1 MNTLNQKVSIAE
13 KIGYSLGDCSANFV
27 FQMMMIY
34 QTKFYTDV
42 FGLEGAV
49 AGSVMLLARI
59 VDAFVDPT
67 VGILSDRTKSKWG
80 KYRPWVLWTALPF
93 MVFYILAFY
102 NPGIEDK
109 GLVALYAT
117 ISYTLLMT
125 LYSFNNTPYAS
136 LGGVMTSDIKERNSI
151 TSIRF
156 VAATIAQ
163 FIVQGLTLPLVSKF
177 TGESG
182 DKGHGWLCTISLFA
196 VIGLIFLIITF
207 FSARERIT
215 PPTNQKTDTKQDIKD
230 VFKNIPW
237 RAMFILTLFIFTTLA
252 MWGSAMN
259 YYFENYVDAS
269 ALYAFL
275 DKIGLV
281 ATEAGDGIG
290 YSILNAFGLIVSSPD
305 KAYEVGFGVF
315 NMLGALVQFFGVIL
329 LSSFLANRYG
339 KKRVFIICLALTALF
354 TAFFYFPNETDV
366 ETMFVLNFLKS
377 LAYAPTVPLLWAMI
391 ADVADHSE
399 YVNHRRA
406 TGFVFAGVVFALKA
420 GLGIG
425 SAILGFLLSGFG
437 YVSGAGTE
445 QIDSAIQGI
454 VLSSSLIPAAT
465 FFVGVIALYFYPITK
480 EYNEHMQA
488 ELKERVAQGRKKLA
502 DEMRLAMD
510 AKQWVDAIQEYAD
523 ITELDAATLNRLIKE
538 IVVHESI
545 DSDKTRHIS
554 IEIHFNLKPL
564 PEVEQVTA

>member
-1 MNTLNQKVSIAE
+1 MNNMNQKISISE
-13 KIGYSLGDCSANFV
+13 KIGYSLGDCSANLV

-42 FGLEGAV
+42 FGLEGAI
-49 AGSVMLLARI
+49 AGSVMLIARI

-67 VGILSDRTKSKWG
+67 VGILSDKTQTRWG
-80 KYRPWVLWTALPF
+80 KYRPWILWTALPF
-93 MVFYILAFY
+93 MVFYVLAFY

-109 GLVALYAT
+109 SLVAVYAT

-163 FIVQGLTLPLVSKF
+163 FIVQGLTLPLVGKF
-177 TGESG
+177 AGANG

-196 VIGLIFLIITF
+196 AIGFIFFIITF

-215 PPTNQKTDTKQDIKD
+215 PPASQKTDTRKDIRD
-230 VFKNIPW
+230 VFHSIPW
-237 RAMFILTLFIFTTLA
+237 RAMFILTLFLFTTLA

-259 YYFENYVDAS
+259 YYFENYVDAN
-269 ALYAFL
+269 ALYTFL
-275 DKIGLV
+275 DKLGLV
-281 ATEAGDGIG
+281 AVEANASFS
-290 YSILNAFGLIVSSPD
+290 YNILNAFGLIVNSPE

-315 NMLGALVQFFGVIL
+315 NMVGALVQFFGVIL

-339 KKRVFIICLALTALF
+339 KKRVFIFCLTLTAIF
-354 TAFFYFPNETDV
+354 TALFYFPNETDI

-399 YVNHRRA
+399 YVTYRRA

-425 SAILGFLLSGFG
+425 GAILGFLLSGFG
-437 YVSGAGTE
+437 YVSGAGTAQTE
-445 QIDSAIQGI
+445 SAIHGI
-454 VLSSSLIPAAT
+454 ILSSSLIPAAT
-465 FFVGVIALYFYPITK
+465 FFIGVIALYFYPITK
-480 EYNEHMQA
+480 AYNEEMQA
-488 ELKERVAQGRKKLA
+488 ELTERRKQT
-502 DEMRLAMD
+502 D
-510 AKQWVDAIQEYAD
+510 Y
-523 ITELDAATLNRLIKE
+523 
-538 IVVHESI
+538 
-545 DSDKTRHIS
+545 
-554 IEIHFNLKPL
+554 
-564 PEVEQVTA
+564 

>member
-1 MNTLNQKVSIAE
+1 MNNMNQKISISE
-13 KIGYSLGDCSANFV
+13 KIGYSLGDCSANLV

-42 FGLEGAV
+42 FGLEGAI
-49 AGSVMLLARI
+49 AGSVMLIARI

-67 VGILSDRTKSKWG
+67 VGILSDKTQTRWG
-80 KYRPWVLWTALPF
+80 KYRPWILWTALPF
-93 MVFYILAFY
+93 MVFYVLAFY

-109 GLVALYAT
+109 SLVAVYAT

-163 FIVQGLTLPLVSKF
+163 FIVQGLTLPLVGKF
-177 TGESG
+177 AGANG

-196 VIGLIFLIITF
+196 AIGFIFFIITF

-215 PPTNQKTDTKQDIKD
+215 PPASQKTDTRKDIRD
-230 VFKNIPW
+230 VFHSIPW
-237 RAMFILTLFIFTTLA
+237 RAMFILTLFLFTTLA

-259 YYFENYVDAS
+259 YYFENYVDAN
-269 ALYAFL
+269 ALYTFL
-275 DKIGLV
+275 DKLGLV
-281 ATEAGDGIG
+281 AVEANASFS
-290 YSILNAFGLIVSSPD
+290 YNILNAFGLIVNSPE

-315 NMLGALVQFFGVIL
+315 NMVGALVQFFGVIL

-339 KKRVFIICLALTALF
+339 KKRVFIFCLTLTAIF
-354 TAFFYFPNETDV
+354 TSLFYFPNETDI

-399 YVNHRRA
+399 YVNYRRA

-425 SAILGFLLSGFG
+425 GAILGFLLSGFG
-437 YVSGAGTE
+437 YVSGAGTAQTE
-445 QIDSAIQGI
+445 SAIHGI
-454 VLSSSLIPAAT
+454 ILSSSLIPAAT
-465 FFVGVIALYFYPITK
+465 FFIGVIALYFYPITK
-480 EYNEHMQA
+480 AYNEEMQA
-488 ELKERVAQGRKKLA
+488 ELTERRKQT
-502 DEMRLAMD
+502 D
-510 AKQWVDAIQEYAD
+510 Y
-523 ITELDAATLNRLIKE
+523 
-538 IVVHESI
+538 
-545 DSDKTRHIS
+545 
-554 IEIHFNLKPL
+554 
-564 PEVEQVTA
+564 

>member
-1 MNTLNQKVSIAE
+1 MNNMNQKISIAE
-13 KIGYSLGDCSANFV
+13 KIGYSLGDCSANLV

-42 FGLEGAV
+42 FGLEGAI
-49 AGSVMLLARI
+49 AGSVMLIARI

-67 VGILSDRTKSKWG
+67 VGILSDKTQTRWG
-80 KYRPWVLWTALPF
+80 KYRPWILWTTLPF
-93 MVFYILAFY
+93 MVFYVLAFY
-102 NPGIEDK
+102 NPDIEDK
-109 GLVALYAT
+109 SLVAVYAT

-163 FIVQGLTLPLVSKF
+163 FVVQGLTLPLVSKF
-177 TGESG
+177 AGPDG

-196 VIGLIFLIITF
+196 VIGFIFFIITF

-215 PPTNQKTDTKQDIKD
+215 PPASQKVDTRKDIKD
-230 VFKNIPW
+230 VFCSIPW
-237 RAMFILTLFIFTTLA
+237 RAMFILTLFIFITLA

-259 YYFENYVDAS
+259 YYFENYVDSS

-275 DKIGLV
+275 DRLGLV
-281 ATEAGDGIG
+281 ATQVDTSLS
-290 YSILNAFGLIVSSPD
+290 YSILNAFGLIVSSPE

-315 NMLGALVQFFGVIL
+315 NMVGALVQFFGVIL

-339 KKRVFIICLALTALF
+339 KKSVFIICLTLTAIF
-354 TAFFYFPNETDV
+354 TALFYFPNETDI
-366 ETMFVLNFLKS
+366 ETMFALNFLKS

-399 YVNHRRA
+399 YVNYRRA

-425 SAILGFLLSGFG
+425 GAILGFLLSGFG
-437 YVSGAGTE
+437 YVSGAGTVQTE
-445 QIDSAIQGI
+445 SAIHGI
-454 VLSSSLIPAAT
+454 ILSSSLIPAAT
-465 FFVGVIALYFYPITK
+465 FFIGVIALCFYPITK
-480 EYNEHMQA
+480 NYNEKMQA
-488 ELKERVAQGRKKLA
+488 ELTERRAKA
-502 DEMRLAMD
+502 D
-510 AKQWVDAIQEYAD
+510 Y
-523 ITELDAATLNRLIKE
+523 
-538 IVVHESI
+538 
-545 DSDKTRHIS
+545 
-554 IEIHFNLKPL
+554 
-564 PEVEQVTA
+564 

>member
-1 MNTLNQKVSIAE
+1 MNNMNQKISISE
-13 KIGYSLGDCSANFV
+13 KIGYSLGDCSANLV

-42 FGLEGAV
+42 FGLEGAI
-49 AGSVMLLARI
+49 AGSVMLIARI

-67 VGILSDRTKSKWG
+67 VGILSDKTQTRWG
-80 KYRPWVLWTALPF
+80 KYRPWILWTALPF
-93 MVFYILAFY
+93 MVFYVLAFY

-109 GLVALYAT
+109 SLVAVYAT

-163 FIVQGLTLPLVSKF
+163 FIVQGLTLPLVGKF
-177 TGESG
+177 AGANG

-196 VIGLIFLIITF
+196 VIGFIFFIITF

-215 PPTNQKTDTKQDIKD
+215 PPASQKTDTRKDIRD
-230 VFKNIPW
+230 VFHSIPW
-237 RAMFILTLFIFTTLA
+237 RAMFILTLFLFTTLA

-259 YYFENYVDAS
+259 YYFENYVDAN
-269 ALYAFL
+269 ALYTFL
-275 DKIGLV
+275 DKLGLV
-281 ATEAGDGIG
+281 AVEANASFS
-290 YSILNAFGLIVSSPD
+290 YNILNAFGLIVNSPE

-315 NMLGALVQFFGVIL
+315 NMVGALVQFFGVIL

-339 KKRVFIICLALTALF
+339 KKRVFIFCLTLTAIF
-354 TAFFYFPNETDV
+354 TALFYFPNETDI

-399 YVNHRRA
+399 YVNYRRA

-425 SAILGFLLSGFG
+425 GAILGFLLSGFG
-437 YVSGAGTE
+437 YVSGAGTAQTE
-445 QIDSAIQGI
+445 SAIHGI
-454 VLSSSLIPAAT
+454 ILSSSLIPAAT
-465 FFVGVIALYFYPITK
+465 FFIGVIALYFYPITK
-480 EYNEHMQA
+480 AYNEEMQA
-488 ELKERVAQGRKKLA
+488 ELTERR
-502 DEMRLAMD
+502 
-510 AKQWVDAIQEYAD
+510 IQ
-523 ITELDAATLNRLIKE
+523 
-538 IVVHESI
+538 
-545 DSDKTRHIS
+545 
-554 IEIHFNLKPL
+554 
-564 PEVEQVTA
+564 TAY

>member
-1 MNTLNQKVSIAE
+1 MNNMNQKISISE
-13 KIGYSLGDCSANFV
+13 KIGYSLGDCSANLV

-42 FGLEGAV
+42 FGLEGAI
-49 AGSVMLLARI
+49 AGSVMLIARI

-67 VGILSDRTKSKWG
+67 VGILSDKTQTRWG
-80 KYRPWVLWTALPF
+80 KYRPWILWTALPF
-93 MVFYILAFY
+93 MVFYVLAFY

-109 GLVALYAT
+109 SLVAVYAT

-163 FIVQGLTLPLVSKF
+163 FIVQGLTLPLVGKF
-177 TGESG
+177 AGANG

-196 VIGLIFLIITF
+196 AIGFIFFIITF

-215 PPTNQKTDTKQDIKD
+215 PPASQKTDTRKDIRD
-230 VFKNIPW
+230 VFHSIPW
-237 RAMFILTLFIFTTLA
+237 RAMFILTLFLFTTLA

-259 YYFENYVDAS
+259 YYFENYVDAN
-269 ALYAFL
+269 ALYTFL
-275 DKIGLV
+275 DKLGLV
-281 ATEAGDGIG
+281 AVEANASFS
-290 YSILNAFGLIVSSPD
+290 YNILNAFGLIVNSPE

-315 NMLGALVQFFGVIL
+315 NMVGALVQFFGVIL
-329 LSSFLANRYG
+329 LSCFLANRYG
-339 KKRVFIICLALTALF
+339 KKRVFIFCLTLTAIF
-354 TAFFYFPNETDV
+354 TALFYFPNETDI

-399 YVNHRRA
+399 YVNYRRA

-425 SAILGFLLSGFG
+425 GAILGFLLSGFG
-437 YVSGAGTE
+437 YVSGAGTAQTE
-445 QIDSAIQGI
+445 SAIHGI
-454 VLSSSLIPAAT
+454 ILSSSLIPAAT
-465 FFVGVIALYFYPITK
+465 FFIGVIALYFYPITK
-480 EYNEHMQA
+480 AYNEEMQA
-488 ELKERVAQGRKKLA
+488 ELTERRKQT
-502 DEMRLAMD
+502 D
-510 AKQWVDAIQEYAD
+510 Y
-523 ITELDAATLNRLIKE
+523 
-538 IVVHESI
+538 
-545 DSDKTRHIS
+545 
-554 IEIHFNLKPL
+554 
-564 PEVEQVTA
+564 

>member
-1 MNTLNQKVSIAE
+1 MNTLSQKVSMAE
-13 KIGYSLGDCSANFV
+13 KIGYSLGDCSANLV

-42 FGLEGAV
+42 FGLEGAI
-49 AGSVMLLARI
+49 AGTVMLVARI

-67 VGILSDRTKSKWG
+67 VGILSDRTKTRWG

-117 ISYTLLMT
+117 VSYTLLMT

-136 LGGVMTSDIKERNSI
+136 LGGVMSSDIRERTSI
-151 TSIRF
+151 TSVRF

-163 FIVQGLTLPLVSKF
+163 FVVQGLTLPLVSKF
-177 TGESG
+177 SDGG
-182 DKGHGWLCTISLFA
+182 DKGHGWLCTIGLFA
-196 VIGLIFLIITF
+196 CIGFAFLVITF
-207 FSARERIT
+207 FSAKERIT
-215 PPTNQKTDTKQDIKD
+215 PPAGQKTDTRKDIKD
-230 VFKNIPW
+230 VFSNIPW

-259 YYFENYVDAS
+259 YYFENYVDAG

-275 DKIGLV
+275 DKLGLV
-281 ATEAGDGIG
+281 ATEAGDGIS
-290 YSILNAFGLIVSSPD
+290 YTLLNAFGLVVSSSD

-315 NMLGALVQFFGVIL
+315 NMLGALVQFFGVIF
-329 LSSFLANRYG
+329 LSGFLANRYG
-339 KKRVFIICLALTALF
+339 KKSVFIVCLALTALF
-354 TAFFYFPNETDV
+354 TAMFYFPGKKDV

-391 ADVADHSE
+391 ADVADYSE
-399 YVNHRRA
+399 YINYRRA

-425 SAILGFLLSGFG
+425 GAILGFLLSGFG
-437 YVSGAGTE
+437 YVSGAGVHQSDT
-445 QIDSAIQGI
+445 AIRGI
-454 VLSSSLIPAAT
+454 LLSSSLIPAAT
-465 FFVGVIALYFYPITK
+465 FFVGVITLYFYPITK
-480 EYNEHMQA
+480 KFNEKMQA
-488 ELKERVAQGRKKLA
+488 ELTERRNK
-502 DEMRLAMD
+502 
-510 AKQWVDAIQEYAD
+510 
-523 ITELDAATLNRLIKE
+523 
-538 IVVHESI
+538 
-545 DSDKTRHIS
+545 SDY
-554 IEIHFNLKPL
+554 
-564 PEVEQVTA
+564 

>member
-1 MNTLNQKVSIAE
+1 MNTLSQKVSMAE
-13 KIGYSLGDCSANFV
+13 KIGYSLGDCSANLV

-49 AGSVMLLARI
+49 AGSVMLIARI

-67 VGILSDRTKSKWG
+67 VGLLSDRTQTKWG

-93 MVFYILAFY
+93 MVFYVLAFY

-109 GLVALYAT
+109 GLVAVYAT

-136 LGGVMTSDIKERNSI
+136 LGGVMSSDIKERTSI
-151 TSIRF
+151 TSVRF
-156 VAATIAQ
+156 VAATVAQ
-163 FIVQGLTLPLVSKF
+163 FVVQGLTLPLVSKF
-177 TGESG
+177 ADGG

-196 VIGLIFLIITF
+196 VIGLVFFVITF
-207 FSARERIT
+207 FSSRERIT
-215 PPTNQKTDTKQDIKD
+215 PPVSQKTDTRKDIKD
-230 VFKNIPW
+230 IFKSVPW

-259 YYFENYVDAS
+259 YYFENYVDSS

-275 DKIGLV
+275 DKLGLV
-281 ATEAGDGIG
+281 ATEPGSGIG
-290 YSILNAFGLIVSSPD
+290 YTILNAFGLIVTSPESS
-305 KAYEVGFGVF
+305 YEVGFGVF
-315 NMLGALVQFFGVIL
+315 NMLGALVQFFGVIF
-329 LSSFLANRYG
+329 LSGFLANRYG

-366 ETMFVLNFLKS
+366 ESMFVLNFLKS

-399 YVNHRRA
+399 YINYRRA

-425 SAILGFLLSGFG
+425 GAILGFLLSGFG
-437 YVSGAGTE
+437 YVSGAGAT
-445 QIDSAIQGI
+445 QTDSAIHGI
-454 VLSSSLIPAAT
+454 VLSSSLIPAAI
-465 FFVGVIALYFYPITK
+465 FFVGVITLFFYPITK
-480 EYNEHMQA
+480 KFNEEMQA
-488 ELKERVAQGRKKLA
+488 ELTERRKKA
-502 DEMRLAMD
+502 D
-510 AKQWVDAIQEYAD
+510 Y
-523 ITELDAATLNRLIKE
+523 
-538 IVVHESI
+538 
-545 DSDKTRHIS
+545 
-554 IEIHFNLKPL
+554 
-564 PEVEQVTA
+564 

>member
-1 MNTLNQKVSIAE
+1 MNTLSQKVSMAE
-13 KIGYSLGDCSANFV
+13 KIGYSLGDCSANLV

-49 AGSVMLLARI
+49 AGSVMLIARI

-67 VGILSDRTKSKWG
+67 VGILSDRTQTKWG
-80 KYRPWVLWTALPF
+80 KYRPWILWTALPF

-109 GLVALYAT
+109 GLVAVYAT

-136 LGGVMTSDIKERNSI
+136 LGGVMSSDIKERTSI
-151 TSIRF
+151 TSVRF
-156 VAATIAQ
+156 VAATVAQ
-163 FIVQGLTLPLVSKF
+163 FVVQGLTLPLVSKF
-177 TGESG
+177 AAGG

-196 VIGLIFLIITF
+196 VIGLVFFVITF
-207 FSARERIT
+207 FSSRERIT
-215 PPTNQKTDTKQDIKD
+215 PPTNQKTDTRKDIKD
-230 VFKNIPW
+230 IFKSVPW

-259 YYFENYVDAS
+259 YYFENYVDS
-269 ALYAFL
+269 NALYAFL

-281 ATEAGDGIG
+281 ATEPGNGIG
-290 YSILNAFGLIVSSPD
+290 YTILNAFGLIVTSPD
-305 KAYEVGFGVF
+305 RAYEVGFGVF
-315 NMLGALVQFFGVIL
+315 NMLGALVQFFGVIF
-329 LSSFLANRYG
+329 LSGFLANRYG
-339 KKRVFIICLALTALF
+339 KKQVFIICLALTTLF

-366 ETMFVLNFLKS
+366 ESMFVLNFLKS

-399 YVNHRRA
+399 YVNYRRA

-425 SAILGFLLSGFG
+425 GAILGFLLSGFG
-437 YVSGAGTE
+437 YVSGAGTT
-445 QIDSAIQGI
+445 QTDSAIHGI
-454 VLSSSLIPAAT
+454 VLSSSLIPAVI
-465 FFVGVIALYFYPITK
+465 FFVGVITLFFYPITK
-480 EYNEHMQA
+480 KFNEEMQA
-488 ELKERVAQGRKKLA
+488 ELTERRKKA
-502 DEMRLAMD
+502 D
-510 AKQWVDAIQEYAD
+510 Y
-523 ITELDAATLNRLIKE
+523 
-538 IVVHESI
+538 
-545 DSDKTRHIS
+545 
-554 IEIHFNLKPL
+554 
-564 PEVEQVTA
+564 

>member
-1 MNTLNQKVSIAE
+1 MNNMNQKISISE
-13 KIGYSLGDCSANFV
+13 KIGYSLGDCSANLV

-42 FGLEGAV
+42 FGLEGAI
-49 AGSVMLLARI
+49 AGSVMLIARI

-67 VGILSDRTKSKWG
+67 VGILSDKTQTRWG
-80 KYRPWVLWTALPF
+80 KYRPWILWTALPF
-93 MVFYILAFY
+93 MVFYVLAFY

-109 GLVALYAT
+109 SLVAVYAT

-163 FIVQGLTLPLVSKF
+163 FIVQGLTLPLVGKF
-177 TGESG
+177 ADANG

-196 VIGLIFLIITF
+196 VIGFIFFIITF

-215 PPTNQKTDTKQDIKD
+215 PPASQKTDTRKDIRD
-230 VFKNIPW
+230 VFHSIPW
-237 RAMFILTLFIFTTLA
+237 RAMFILTLFLFTTLA

-259 YYFENYVDAS
+259 YYFENYVDAN
-269 ALYAFL
+269 ALYTFL
-275 DKIGLV
+275 DKLGLV
-281 ATEAGDGIG
+281 AVEANASFS
-290 YSILNAFGLIVSSPD
+290 YNILNAFGLIVNSPE

-315 NMLGALVQFFGVIL
+315 NMVGALVQFFGVIL

-339 KKRVFIICLALTALF
+339 KKRVFIFCLTLTAIF
-354 TAFFYFPNETDV
+354 TALFYFPNETDI

-399 YVNHRRA
+399 YVNYRRA

-425 SAILGFLLSGFG
+425 GAILGFLLSGFG
-437 YVSGAGTE
+437 YVSGAGTAQTE
-445 QIDSAIQGI
+445 SAIHGI
-454 VLSSSLIPAAT
+454 ILSSSLIPAAT
-465 FFVGVIALYFYPITK
+465 FFIGVIALYFYPITK
-480 EYNEHMQA
+480 AYNEEMQA
-488 ELKERVAQGRKKLA
+488 ELTERRKQT
-502 DEMRLAMD
+502 D
-510 AKQWVDAIQEYAD
+510 Y
-523 ITELDAATLNRLIKE
+523 
-538 IVVHESI
+538 
-545 DSDKTRHIS
+545 
-554 IEIHFNLKPL
+554 
-564 PEVEQVTA
+564 

>member
-1 MNTLNQKVSIAE
+1 MNNMNQKISISE
-13 KIGYSLGDCSANFV
+13 KIGYSLGDCSANLV

-42 FGLEGAV
+42 FGLEGAI
-49 AGSVMLLARI
+49 AGSVMLIARI

-67 VGILSDRTKSKWG
+67 VGILSDKTQTRWG
-80 KYRPWVLWTALPF
+80 KYRPWILWTALPF
-93 MVFYILAFY
+93 MVFYVLAFY

-109 GLVALYAT
+109 SQVAVYAT

-163 FIVQGLTLPLVSKF
+163 FIVQGLTLPLVGKF
-177 TGESG
+177 AGANG

-196 VIGLIFLIITF
+196 VIGFIFFIITF

-215 PPTNQKTDTKQDIKD
+215 PPASQKTDTRKDIRD
-230 VFKNIPW
+230 VFHSIPW
-237 RAMFILTLFIFTTLA
+237 RAMFILTLFLFTTLA

-259 YYFENYVDAS
+259 YYFENYVDAN
-269 ALYAFL
+269 ALYTFL
-275 DKIGLV
+275 DKLGLV
-281 ATEAGDGIG
+281 AVEANASFS
-290 YSILNAFGLIVSSPD
+290 YNILNAFGLIVNSPE

-315 NMLGALVQFFGVIL
+315 NMVGALVQFFGVIL

-339 KKRVFIICLALTALF
+339 KKRVFIFCLTLTAIF
-354 TAFFYFPNETDV
+354 TALFYFPNETDI

-399 YVNHRRA
+399 YVNYRRA

-425 SAILGFLLSGFG
+425 GAILGFLLSGFG
-437 YVSGAGTE
+437 YVSGAGTAQTE
-445 QIDSAIQGI
+445 SAIHGI
-454 VLSSSLIPAAT
+454 ILSSSLIPAAT
-465 FFVGVIALYFYPITK
+465 FFIGVIALYFYPITK
-480 EYNEHMQA
+480 AYNEEMQA
-488 ELKERVAQGRKKLA
+488 ELTERRKQT
-502 DEMRLAMD
+502 D
-510 AKQWVDAIQEYAD
+510 Y
-523 ITELDAATLNRLIKE
+523 
-538 IVVHESI
+538 
-545 DSDKTRHIS
+545 
-554 IEIHFNLKPL
+554 
-564 PEVEQVTA
+564 

>member
-1 MNTLNQKVSIAE
+1 MNNMNQKISISE
-13 KIGYSLGDCSANFV
+13 KIGYSLGDCSANLV

-42 FGLEGAV
+42 FGLEGAI
-49 AGSVMLLARI
+49 AGSVMLIARI

-67 VGILSDRTKSKWG
+67 VGILSDKTQTRWG
-80 KYRPWVLWTALPF
+80 KYRPWILWTALPF
-93 MVFYILAFY
+93 MVFYVLAFY

-109 GLVALYAT
+109 SLVAVYAT

-163 FIVQGLTLPLVSKF
+163 FIVQGLTLPLVGKF
-177 TGESG
+177 AGANG

-196 VIGLIFLIITF
+196 AIGFIFFIITF

-215 PPTNQKTDTKQDIKD
+215 PPASQKTDTRKDIRD
-230 VFKNIPW
+230 VFHSIPW
-237 RAMFILTLFIFTTLA
+237 RAMFILTLFLFTTLA

-259 YYFENYVDAS
+259 YYFENYVDAN
-269 ALYAFL
+269 ALYTFL
-275 DKIGLV
+275 DKLGLV
-281 ATEAGDGIG
+281 AVEANASFS
-290 YSILNAFGLIVSSPD
+290 YNILNAFGLIVNSPE
-305 KAYEVGFGVF
+305 KAYKVGFGVF
-315 NMLGALVQFFGVIL
+315 NMVGALVQFFGVIL

-339 KKRVFIICLALTALF
+339 KKRVFIFCLTLTAIF
-354 TAFFYFPNETDV
+354 TALFYFPNETDI

-399 YVNHRRA
+399 YVNYRRA

-425 SAILGFLLSGFG
+425 GAILGFLLSGFG
-437 YVSGAGTE
+437 YVSGAGTAQTE
-445 QIDSAIQGI
+445 SAIHGI
-454 VLSSSLIPAAT
+454 ILSSSLIPAAT
-465 FFVGVIALYFYPITK
+465 FFIGVIALYFYPITK
-480 EYNEHMQA
+480 AYNEEMQA
-488 ELKERVAQGRKKLA
+488 ELTERRKQT
-502 DEMRLAMD
+502 D
-510 AKQWVDAIQEYAD
+510 Y
-523 ITELDAATLNRLIKE
+523 
-538 IVVHESI
+538 
-545 DSDKTRHIS
+545 
-554 IEIHFNLKPL
+554 
-564 PEVEQVTA
+564 

>member
-1 MNTLNQKVSIAE
+1 MNNMNQKISISE
-13 KIGYSLGDCSANFV
+13 KIGYSLGDCSANLV

-42 FGLEGAV
+42 FGLEGAI
-49 AGSVMLLARI
+49 AGSVMLIARI

-67 VGILSDRTKSKWG
+67 VGILSDKTQTRWG
-80 KYRPWVLWTALPF
+80 KYRPWILWTALPF
-93 MVFYILAFY
+93 MVFYVLAFY

-109 GLVALYAT
+109 SLVAVYAT

-163 FIVQGLTLPLVSKF
+163 FIVQGLTLPLVGKF
-177 TGESG
+177 AGANG

-196 VIGLIFLIITF
+196 VIGFIFFIITF

-215 PPTNQKTDTKQDIKD
+215 PPASQKTDTRKDIRD
-230 VFKNIPW
+230 VFHSIPW
-237 RAMFILTLFIFTTLA
+237 RAMFILTLFLFTTLA

-259 YYFENYVDAS
+259 YYFENYVDAN
-269 ALYAFL
+269 ALYTFL
-275 DKIGLV
+275 DKLGLV
-281 ATEAGDGIG
+281 AVEANASFS
-290 YSILNAFGLIVSSPD
+290 YNILNAFGLIVNSPE

-315 NMLGALVQFFGVIL
+315 NMVGALVQFFGVIL

-339 KKRVFIICLALTALF
+339 KKRVFIFCLTLTAIF
-354 TAFFYFPNETDV
+354 TALFYFPNETDI

-377 LAYAPTVPLLWAMI
+377 LAYAPTVPFLWAMI
-391 ADVADHSE
+391 AVVADHSE
-399 YVNHRRA
+399 YVNYRRA

-425 SAILGFLLSGFG
+425 GAILGFLLSGFG
-437 YVSGAGTE
+437 YVSGAGTAQTE
-445 QIDSAIQGI
+445 SAIHGI
-454 VLSSSLIPAAT
+454 ILSSSLIPAAT
-465 FFVGVIALYFYPITK
+465 FFIGVIALYFYPITK
-480 EYNEHMQA
+480 AYNEEMQA
-488 ELKERVAQGRKKLA
+488 ELTERRKQT
-502 DEMRLAMD
+502 D
-510 AKQWVDAIQEYAD
+510 Y
-523 ITELDAATLNRLIKE
+523 
-538 IVVHESI
+538 
-545 DSDKTRHIS
+545 
-554 IEIHFNLKPL
+554 
-564 PEVEQVTA
+564 

>member
-1 MNTLNQKVSIAE
+1 MNNMNQKISISE
-13 KIGYSLGDCSANFV
+13 KIGYSLGDCSANLV

-42 FGLEGAV
+42 FGLEGAI
-49 AGSVMLLARI
+49 AGSVMLIARI

-67 VGILSDRTKSKWG
+67 VGILSDKTQTRWG
-80 KYRPWVLWTALPF
+80 KYRPWILWTALPF
-93 MVFYILAFY
+93 MVFYVLAFY

-109 GLVALYAT
+109 SLVAVYAT

-163 FIVQGLTLPLVSKF
+163 FIVQGLTLPLVGKF
-177 TGESG
+177 AGANG

-196 VIGLIFLIITF
+196 AIGFIFFIITF

-215 PPTNQKTDTKQDIKD
+215 PPASQKTDTRKDIRD
-230 VFKNIPW
+230 VFHSIPW
-237 RAMFILTLFIFTTLA
+237 RAMFILTLFLFTTLA

-259 YYFENYVDAS
+259 YYFENYVDAN
-269 ALYAFL
+269 ALYTFL
-275 DKIGLV
+275 DKLGLV
-281 ATEAGDGIG
+281 AVEANASFS
-290 YSILNAFGLIVSSPD
+290 YNILNAFGLIVNSPE

-315 NMLGALVQFFGVIL
+315 NMVGALVQFFGVIL

-339 KKRVFIICLALTALF
+339 KKRVFIFCLTLTAIF
-354 TAFFYFPNETDV
+354 TALFYFPNETDI

-399 YVNHRRA
+399 YVNYRRA

-425 SAILGFLLSGFG
+425 GAILGFLPSGFG
-437 YVSGAGTE
+437 YVSGAGTAQTE
-445 QIDSAIQGI
+445 SAIHGI
-454 VLSSSLIPAAT
+454 ILSSSLIPAAT
-465 FFVGVIALYFYPITK
+465 FFIGVIALYFYPITK
-480 EYNEHMQA
+480 AYNEEMQA
-488 ELKERVAQGRKKLA
+488 ELTERRKQT
-502 DEMRLAMD
+502 D
-510 AKQWVDAIQEYAD
+510 Y
-523 ITELDAATLNRLIKE
+523 
-538 IVVHESI
+538 
-545 DSDKTRHIS
+545 
-554 IEIHFNLKPL
+554 
-564 PEVEQVTA
+564 

>member
-1 MNTLNQKVSIAE
+1 MNNMNQKISISE
-13 KIGYSLGDCSANFV
+13 KIGYSLGDCSANLV

-42 FGLEGAV
+42 FGLEGAI
-49 AGSVMLLARI
+49 AGSVMLIARI

-67 VGILSDRTKSKWG
+67 VGILSDKTQTRWG
-80 KYRPWVLWTALPF
+80 KYRPWILWTALPF
-93 MVFYILAFY
+93 MVFYVLAFY

-109 GLVALYAT
+109 SLVAVYAT

-163 FIVQGLTLPLVSKF
+163 FIVQGLTLPLVGKF
-177 TGESG
+177 AGANG

-196 VIGLIFLIITF
+196 VIGFIFFIITF

-215 PPTNQKTDTKQDIKD
+215 PPASQKTDTRKDIRD
-230 VFKNIPW
+230 VFHSIPW
-237 RAMFILTLFIFTTLA
+237 RAMFILTLFLFTTLA

-259 YYFENYVDAS
+259 YYFENYVDAN
-269 ALYAFL
+269 ALYTFL
-275 DKIGLV
+275 DKLGLV
-281 ATEAGDGIG
+281 AVEANASFS
-290 YSILNAFGLIVSSPD
+290 YNILNAFGLIVNSPE

-315 NMLGALVQFFGVIL
+315 NMVGALVQFFGVIL

-339 KKRVFIICLALTALF
+339 KKRVFIFCLTLTAIF
-354 TAFFYFPNETDV
+354 TALFYFPNETDI

-399 YVNHRRA
+399 YVNYRRA

-425 SAILGFLLSGFG
+425 GAILGFLLSGFG
-437 YVSGAGTE
+437 YVSGAGTAQTE
-445 QIDSAIQGI
+445 SALHGI
-454 VLSSSLIPAAT
+454 ILSSSLIPAAT
-465 FFVGVIALYFYPITK
+465 FFIGVIALYFYPITK
-480 EYNEHMQA
+480 AYNEEMQA
-488 ELKERVAQGRKKLA
+488 ELTERRKQT
-502 DEMRLAMD
+502 D
-510 AKQWVDAIQEYAD
+510 Y
-523 ITELDAATLNRLIKE
+523 
-538 IVVHESI
+538 
-545 DSDKTRHIS
+545 
-554 IEIHFNLKPL
+554 
-564 PEVEQVTA
+564 

>member
-1 MNTLNQKVSIAE
+1 MNNMNQKISISE
-13 KIGYSLGDCSANFV
+13 KIGYSLGDCSANLV

-42 FGLEGAV
+42 FGLEGAI
-49 AGSVMLLARI
+49 AGSVMLIARI

-67 VGILSDRTKSKWG
+67 VGILSDKTQTRWG
-80 KYRPWVLWTALPF
+80 KYRPWILWTALPF
-93 MVFYILAFY
+93 MVFYVLAFY

-109 GLVALYAT
+109 SLVAVYAT

-163 FIVQGLTLPLVSKF
+163 FIVQGLTLPLVGKF
-177 TGESG
+177 AGANG

-196 VIGLIFLIITF
+196 VIGFIFFIITF

-215 PPTNQKTDTKQDIKD
+215 PPASQKTDTRKDIRD
-230 VFKNIPW
+230 VFHSIPW
-237 RAMFILTLFIFTTLA
+237 RAMFILTLFLFTTLA

-259 YYFENYVDAS
+259 YYFENYVDAN
-269 ALYAFL
+269 ALYTFL
-275 DKIGLV
+275 DKLGLV
-281 ATEAGDGIG
+281 AVEANASFS
-290 YSILNAFGLIVSSPD
+290 YNILNAFGLIVNSPE

-315 NMLGALVQFFGVIL
+315 NMVGALVQFFGVIL

-339 KKRVFIICLALTALF
+339 KKRVFIFCLTLTAIF
-354 TAFFYFPNETDV
+354 TALFYFPNETDI

-399 YVNHRRA
+399 YVNYRRA

-425 SAILGFLLSGFG
+425 GAILGFLLSGFG
-437 YVSGAGTE
+437 YVSGAGTAQTE
-445 QIDSAIQGI
+445 SAIHGI
-454 VLSSSLIPAAT
+454 ILSSSLIPAAT
-465 FFVGVIALYFYPITK
+465 FFIGVIALYFYPITK
-480 EYNEHMQA
+480 AYNEEMQA
-488 ELKERVAQGRKKLA
+488 ELTERRKQT
-502 DEMRLAMD
+502 D
-510 AKQWVDAIQEYAD
+510 Y
-523 ITELDAATLNRLIKE
+523 
-538 IVVHESI
+538 
-545 DSDKTRHIS
+545 
-554 IEIHFNLKPL
+554 
-564 PEVEQVTA
+564 

>member
-1 MNTLNQKVSIAE
+1 MNNMNQKISISE
-13 KIGYSLGDCSANFV
+13 KIGYSLGDCSANLV

-42 FGLEGAV
+42 FGLEGAI
-49 AGSVMLLARI
+49 AGSVMLIARI

-67 VGILSDRTKSKWG
+67 VGILSDKTQTRWG
-80 KYRPWVLWTALPF
+80 KYRPWILWTALPF
-93 MVFYILAFY
+93 MVFYVLAFY

-109 GLVALYAT
+109 SLVAVYAT

-163 FIVQGLTLPLVSKF
+163 FIVQGLTLPLVGKF
-177 TGESG
+177 AGANG

-196 VIGLIFLIITF
+196 AIGFIFFIITF

-215 PPTNQKTDTKQDIKD
+215 PPASQKTDTRKDIRD
-230 VFKNIPW
+230 VFHSIPW
-237 RAMFILTLFIFTTLA
+237 RAMFILTLFLFTTLA

-259 YYFENYVDAS
+259 YYFENYVDAN
-269 ALYAFL
+269 ALYTFL
-275 DKIGLV
+275 DKLGLV
-281 ATEAGDGIG
+281 AVEANASFS
-290 YSILNAFGLIVSSPD
+290 YNILNVFGLIVNSPE

-315 NMLGALVQFFGVIL
+315 NMVGALVQFFGVIL

-339 KKRVFIICLALTALF
+339 KKRVFIFCLTLTAIF
-354 TAFFYFPNETDV
+354 TALFYFPNETDI

-399 YVNHRRA
+399 YVNYRRA

-425 SAILGFLLSGFG
+425 GAILGFLLSGFG
-437 YVSGAGTE
+437 YVSGAGTAQTE
-445 QIDSAIQGI
+445 SAIHGI
-454 VLSSSLIPAAT
+454 ILSSSLIPAAT
-465 FFVGVIALYFYPITK
+465 FFIGVIALYFYPITK
-480 EYNEHMQA
+480 AYNEEMQA
-488 ELKERVAQGRKKLA
+488 ELTERRKQT
-502 DEMRLAMD
+502 D
-510 AKQWVDAIQEYAD
+510 Y
-523 ITELDAATLNRLIKE
+523 
-538 IVVHESI
+538 
-545 DSDKTRHIS
+545 
-554 IEIHFNLKPL
+554 
-564 PEVEQVTA
+564 

>member
-1 MNTLNQKVSIAE
+1 MNVLSQKVPFAE
-13 KIGYSLGDCSANFV
+13 KLGYSLGDCSANLV

-67 VGILSDRTKSKWG
+67 VGILSDRTNSRWG

-93 MVFYILAFY
+93 MVFYVLAFY
-102 NPGIEDK
+102 NPGIENK
-109 GLVALYAT
+109 TMVAVYAT

-136 LGGVMTSDIKERNSI
+136 LGGVMSSDIKERTSI
-151 TSIRF
+151 TSVRF

-177 TGESG
+177 AGESG
-182 DKGHGWLCTISLFA
+182 DKNQGWLYTISLFA
-196 VIGLIFLIITF
+196 VIGFVFLVVTF
-207 FSARERIT
+207 FTSKERIT
-215 PPTNQKTDTKQDIKD
+215 PPTNQKVNTRQDIRETL
-230 VFKNIPW
+230 KNIPW
-237 RAMFILTLFIFTTLA
+237 RAMFILTLFLFTTLA

-259 YYFENYVDAS
+259 YYFENYVDAG

-275 DKIGLV
+275 NKLGLTV
-281 ATEAGDGIG
+281 ADTGVAATGVWS
-290 YSILNAFGLIVSSPD
+290 SILDSFGLIVQTPES
-305 KAYEVGFGVF
+305 AYEVGFGLF
-315 NMLGALVQFFGVIL
+315 NMLGAIVQFFGVIF

-339 KKRVFIICLALTALF
+339 KKRVFIICLALTAIF
-354 TAFFYFPNETDV
+354 TAFFYFPDETDI

-425 SAILGFLLSGFG
+425 GALLGFMLSGFG
-437 YVSGAGTE
+437 YVSGAGTA
-445 QIDSAIQGI
+445 QTDSAIHGI
-454 VLSSSLIPAAT
+454 VLSSSLIPALT
-465 FFVGVIALYFYPITK
+465 FAVGVVALWFYPITK
-480 EYNEHMQA
+480 QFNEKMQA
-488 ELKERVAQGRKKLA
+488 ELTDRRSK
-502 DEMRLAMD
+502 DD
-510 AKQWVDAIQEYAD
+510 Y
-523 ITELDAATLNRLIKE
+523 
-538 IVVHESI
+538 
-545 DSDKTRHIS
+545 
-554 IEIHFNLKPL
+554 
-564 PEVEQVTA
+564 

>member
-1 MNTLNQKVSIAE
+1 MNTLSQKVSMAE
-13 KIGYSLGDCSANFV
+13 KIGYSLGDCSANLV

-49 AGSVMLLARI
+49 AGSVMLIARI

-67 VGILSDRTKSKWG
+67 VGILSDRTQTRWG

-109 GLVALYAT
+109 GLVAVYAT

-136 LGGVMTSDIKERNSI
+136 LGGVMSSDIKERTSI
-151 TSIRF
+151 TSVRF

-163 FIVQGLTLPLVSKF
+163 FVVQGLTLPLVSKF
-177 TGESG
+177 AAGG

-196 VIGLIFLIITF
+196 VIGLVFFVITF
-207 FSARERIT
+207 FSSRERIT
-215 PPTNQKTDTKQDIKD
+215 PPASQKTDTRKDIKD
-230 VFKNIPW
+230 VFKSIPW

-259 YYFENYVDAS
+259 YYFENYVDS
-269 ALYAFL
+269 NSLYAFL
-275 DKIGLV
+275 DKLGLV
-281 ATEAGDGIG
+281 ATEPGNGIG
-290 YSILNAFGLIVSSPD
+290 YTVLNAFGLIVSSPD

-315 NMLGALVQFFGVIL
+315 NMLGALVQFFGVIF
-329 LSSFLANRYG
+329 LSGFLANRYG

-366 ETMFVLNFLKS
+366 ESMFVLNFLKS

-391 ADVADHSE
+391 ADVADYSE
-399 YVNHRRA
+399 YVNYRRA

-425 SAILGFLLSGFG
+425 GAILGFLLSGFG
-437 YVSGAGTE
+437 YVSGAGTVQSE
-445 QIDSAIQGI
+445 SAIHGI
-454 VLSSSLIPAAT
+454 LLSSSLIPAAI
-465 FFVGVIALYFYPITK
+465 FFVGVITLFFYPITK
-480 EYNEHMQA
+480 KYNEKMQA
-488 ELKERVAQGRKKLA
+488 ELTERREKA
-502 DEMRLAMD
+502 D
-510 AKQWVDAIQEYAD
+510 Y
-523 ITELDAATLNRLIKE
+523 
-538 IVVHESI
+538 
-545 DSDKTRHIS
+545 
-554 IEIHFNLKPL
+554 
-564 PEVEQVTA
+564 

>member
-1 MNTLNQKVSIAE
+1 MNNMNQKISISE
-13 KIGYSLGDCSANFV
+13 KIGYSLGDCSANLV

-42 FGLEGAV
+42 FGLEGAI
-49 AGSVMLLARI
+49 AGSVMLIARI

-67 VGILSDRTKSKWG
+67 VGILSDKTQTRWG
-80 KYRPWVLWTALPF
+80 KYRPWILWTALPF
-93 MVFYILAFY
+93 MVFYVLAFY

-109 GLVALYAT
+109 SLVAVYAT

-163 FIVQGLTLPLVSKF
+163 FIVQGLTLPLVGKF
-177 TGESG
+177 AGANG

-196 VIGLIFLIITF
+196 AIGFIFFIITF

-215 PPTNQKTDTKQDIKD
+215 PPASQKTDTRKDIRD
-230 VFKNIPW
+230 VFHSIPW
-237 RAMFILTLFIFTTLA
+237 RAMFILTLFLFTTLA

-259 YYFENYVDAS
+259 YYFENYVDAN
-269 ALYAFL
+269 ALYTFL
-275 DKIGLV
+275 DKLGLV
-281 ATEAGDGIG
+281 AVEANASFS
-290 YSILNAFGLIVSSPD
+290 YNILNAFGLIVNSPE

-315 NMLGALVQFFGVIL
+315 NMVGALVQFFGVIL

-339 KKRVFIICLALTALF
+339 KKRVFIFCLTLTAIF
-354 TAFFYFPNETDV
+354 TALFYFPNETDI

-377 LAYAPTVPLLWAMI
+377 LAYAPTVPLLWTMI

-399 YVNHRRA
+399 YVNYRRA

-425 SAILGFLLSGFG
+425 GAILGFLLSGFG
-437 YVSGAGTE
+437 YVSGAGTAQTE
-445 QIDSAIQGI
+445 SAIHGI
-454 VLSSSLIPAAT
+454 ILSSSLIPAAT
-465 FFVGVIALYFYPITK
+465 FFIGVIALYFYPITK
-480 EYNEHMQA
+480 AYNEEMQA
-488 ELKERVAQGRKKLA
+488 ELTERRKQT
-502 DEMRLAMD
+502 D
-510 AKQWVDAIQEYAD
+510 Y
-523 ITELDAATLNRLIKE
+523 
-538 IVVHESI
+538 
-545 DSDKTRHIS
+545 
-554 IEIHFNLKPL
+554 
-564 PEVEQVTA
+564 